1 MPSSLTE
8 QVRELKTQIAVLNET
23 VRVLS
28 ERLQDAHI
36 VEMVAKIAV
45 LESQVAELKE
55 REKENDRRRWQMN
68 LLLIGSMLTLA
79 VQVALLFVRK

>member
-1 MPSSLTE
+1 MPNSLTE

-45 LESQVAELKE
+45 LELQVAELKE
-55 REKENDRRRWQMN
+55 REQENDRRRWQMN
-68 LLLIGSMLTLA
+68 LLLFGSMLTLA
-79 VQVALLFVRK
+79 IQIALLFVRK

>member
-68 LLLIGSMLTLA
+68 LLLFGSVFTLA
-79 VQVALLFVRK
+79 VQIALLFVRK